1 MRSVKHEIKES
12 ELAIKQREIEY
23 KELELKALEDEILWL
38 YEAQEAERLKQHEI
52 RERELE
58 AQEADR
64 LKQHELA
71 LVLWEFKA
79 VESLKSR
86 NAKWE
91 RREAEANAEQETWS
105 RRKTWM
111 WQTRTT
117 WMLRMNYKLIYRNN
131 SMQETWKGLKHNV
144 QQDQFRLWGIR

>member
-12 ELAIKQREIEY
+12 ELAIKQRETEY
-23 KELELKALEDEILWL
+23 KELELKDEILWL

-79 VESLKSR
+79 VEALKSR
-86 NAKWE
+86 NAEWE
-91 RREAEANAEQETWS
+91 RREAEANTDQEKREAEERHECDRQEQ
-105 RRKTWM
+105 R
-111 WQTRTT
+111 
-117 WMLRMNYKLIYRNN
+117 
-131 SMQETWKGLKHNV
+131 EC
-144 QQDQFRLWGIR
+144 